1 MAHQQYMCVRSDQ
14 EPEAQISG
22 HALMAT
28 CPPLSH
34 ISTKPDEPYPHK
46 TWDIPNPDLLKLL
59 DLSKNLPLDGELTP
73 IMALS
78 FIRSDERYIQLT
90 MDDFQLLI
98 DNLKEKSRCYGSVL
112 GILVIRQRVSTADF
126 YLTDLVLFSKSSRL
140 EMLLAVSS
148 LPSLRVTSISY
159 EVSQLEKTTEQKR
172 SRVSWHAF
180 VPRLYPFLMNH
191 FSRINLIMRWPQ
203 ALCNEHTKAQAKF
216 LFN

>member
-1 MAHQQYMCVRSDQ
+1 
-14 EPEAQISG
+14 
-22 HALMAT
+22 MAT

-98 DNLKEKSRCYGSVL
+98 DNLKEKSRCYGFGAVLEEFEVRDALSSVF
-112 GILVIRQRVSTADF
+112 A
-126 YLTDLVLFSKSSRL
+126 
-140 EMLLAVSS
+140 
-148 LPSLRVTSISY
+148 
-159 EVSQLEKTTEQKR
+159 
-172 SRVSWHAF
+172 
-180 VPRLYPFLMNH
+180 
-191 FSRINLIMRWPQ
+191 
-203 ALCNEHTKAQAKF
+203 AKF
-216 LFN
+216 ESYVDFV